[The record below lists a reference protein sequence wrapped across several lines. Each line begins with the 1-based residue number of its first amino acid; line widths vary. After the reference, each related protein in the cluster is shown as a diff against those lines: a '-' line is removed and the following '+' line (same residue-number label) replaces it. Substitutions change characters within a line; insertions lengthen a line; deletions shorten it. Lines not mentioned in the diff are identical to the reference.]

1 MMQGSGLVKFWGIS
15 EEKRRTMEGVDN
27 LKCVEIENPLEPG
40 EKLLAVPVPKL
51 DCAII
56 HVQQASPDGTCII
69 DGDEFHDVDIAV
81 AAKRCIVT
89 CEEIVSD
96 EYIRRDPTKTRIFGE
111 CVDAVVR
118 APYGAWPA
126 QCYGYYDD
134 DDKGLKEYDKA
145 SKYLDAEDAKA
156 QLAEGCRQRLL
167 RLLLLSR
174 KMRSLQKLQKLLH
187 RLQKML
193 LTAPRFR
200 RPSRITFRSMYMDA
214 RIRMICSMYWAALA
228 S

>member
-1 MMQGSGLVKFWGIS
+1 MY
-15 EEKRRTMEGVDN
+15 KR
-27 LKCVEIENPLEPG
+27 
-40 EKLLAVPVPKL
+40 
-51 DCAII
+51 
-56 HVQQASPDGTCII
+56 QDGTCII

-145 SKYLDAEDAKA
+145 SKYLDAEEDVYKRQPCESLH
-156 QLAEGCRQRLL
+156 QLLYC
-167 RLLLLSR
+167 
-174 KMRSLQKLQKLLH
+174 KL
-187 RLQKML
+187 
-193 LTAPRFR
+193 
-200 RPSRITFRSMYMDA
+200 
-214 RIRMICSMYWAALA
+214 W
-228 S
+228 